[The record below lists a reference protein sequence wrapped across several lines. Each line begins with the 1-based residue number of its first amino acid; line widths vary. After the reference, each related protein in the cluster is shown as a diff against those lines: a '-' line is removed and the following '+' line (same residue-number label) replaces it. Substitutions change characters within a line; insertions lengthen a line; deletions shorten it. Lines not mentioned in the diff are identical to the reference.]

1 MKASERP
8 MAKVIDICSKIPGV
22 LDRYTE
28 RQQTVFTQIK
38 NCRTEF
44 MGVNVYTCSN
54 SECGHRESRYVSCK
68 NRNCSICSWLPREKW
83 KLQRSNDM
91 IPSTSYYHYVFTI
104 PYELSQICSANKSEV
119 QGLLF
124 RSVAETLKSF
134 EKTHCKNGKI
144 GFIQCLHTWSTRLL
158 EHSHIHVIMPG
169 GYLKDD
175 VWYDMPDYMFPQK
188 ALAVKFR
195 GVFCSG
201 LRRLYKKKP
210 FHLPGH
216 LCTLSDPK
224 VWGEFMDSNYKRH
237 WHVHVEP
244 TRGGDPMKLVGYLS
258 NYVYKTAIDH
268 SRIQHVDSEKVVFKC
283 RPRDKSSN
291 EKWESVTLSPEAF
304 LGRFAKHIQPKGF
317 TQIRYYG
324 ILGGGVKKK
333 HLATIFAQKGKC
345 EVKVNQDIHR
355 STCEVILENSGHGD
369 LMLCPHCGS
378 RMLSIWEQIRQREQR
393 GPPLDITENEIA
405 KANRCA

>member
-291 EKWESVTLSPEAF
+291 EKSQRDSDSDSKENAGGFFSGLFNKVQEGVSTATANVENVLNNFIEALAILLVTSCLIPILVLIFFVWLVKMLLGLNIDIPTSV
-304 LGRFAKHIQPKGF
+304 RK
-317 TQIRYYG
+317 
-324 ILGGGVKKK
+324 
-333 HLATIFAQKGKC
+333 
-345 EVKVNQDIHR
+345 
-355 STCEVILENSGHGD
+355 
-369 LMLCPHCGS
+369 
-378 RMLSIWEQIRQREQR
+378 
-393 GPPLDITENEIA
+393 
-405 KANRCA
+405 